1 MASSALPTLFPSVRL
16 DKHFFGDGALRQSRP
31 LSPAIR
37 LGAERLFII
46 GVSESADDFEKDPH
60 PEVAPTIPQV
70 LGQMLNAVFL
80 DSIQTDLES
89 LQRINALVAPLNQKQ
104 LKSAGLGNMRVID
117 TLVISPSRSLSELA
131 REHISELPR
140 SMRWFL
146 QKTGSIKTTGSGGA
160 LSYILFEP
168 GYCQRLMQLGYDD
181 TMAQA
186 DAVRTFFNVAAPPQG
201 QHRSTQSQHRGV
213 TTGHSSLTKR
223 WLHLIGRRRT
233 NL

>member
-16 DKHFFGDGALRQSRP
+16 DQHFFGDGALRQSRP

-46 GVSESADDFEKDPH
+46 GVSESGDDFESDPH
-60 PEVAPTIPQV
+60 PEIAPTIPQV

-89 LQRINALVAPLNQKQ
+89 LQRINALVAPLNPKQ
-104 LKSAGLGNMRVID
+104 LQAAELSNMRVID
-117 TLVISPSRSLSELA
+117 TLVISPTRSLSELA
-131 REHISELPR
+131 REYINELPR
-140 SMRWFL
+140 SMCWFL

-186 DAVRTFFNVAAPPQG
+186 GAVRAFFNVAAPGTEQNKNVPP
-201 QHRSTQSQHRGV
+201 QHRGV

-233 NL
+233 NV